1 VGRFRLTKVVR
12 IDHKDDSN
20 DVADKIFDYSQKTIE
35 KLIEDGNQNALIR
48 MDLQTLKDGV
58 MNLIKINHHI
68 TSENGRNQEQDH
80 HIEDLQQ
87 ELNQIEET
95 MKFGNGY
102 DTVLNK
108 HLNDFA
114 NKVQAIKSND
124 TSVLTNIKTSLITA
138 SKQLQGTIITSQ
150 NNI

>member
-1 VGRFRLTKVVR
+1 
-12 IDHKDDSN
+12 
-20 DVADKIFDYSQKTIE
+20 
-35 KLIEDGNQNALIR
+35 
-48 MDLQTLKDGV
+48 